1 MKYID
6 TERQL
11 ADIFTKPLDTSRF
24 ATLQEELGI
33 CHPYDLV

>member
-6 TERQL
+6 TEKQL
-11 ADIFTKPLDTSRF
+11 ADIFIKPLDVTHF
-24 ATLQEELGI
+24 ASLQGEFGI